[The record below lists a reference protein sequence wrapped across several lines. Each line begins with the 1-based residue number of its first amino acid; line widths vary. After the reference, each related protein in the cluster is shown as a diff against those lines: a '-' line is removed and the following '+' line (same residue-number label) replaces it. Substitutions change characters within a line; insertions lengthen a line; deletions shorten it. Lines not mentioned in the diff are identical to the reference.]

1 MKRYR
6 IPKPAHGSAEWLAK
20 RWKNEKG
27 EAQISASSA
36 AAVHQAHPY
45 MSLADLA
52 TELMSE
58 TPPQPQKPNAAMDRG
73 NRLEPT
79 LIKWAADSLNL
90 RLETPEHMYCYEEPG
105 VRLIATIDA
114 VSLAEEG
121 YQQIIEVKTINRRWQ
136 GILPDSW
143 YWQGVQLAICTGVYS
158 IDWVV
163 FDSDLQL
170 HHHVQ
175 KVSSD
180 EKQTHIEA
188 CRQVLAQIDMGI
200 YPDNVMYEF
209 RHISA
214 RFPRGD
220 DGSIKE
226 LPPEVV
232 AQLRELEAIKGS
244 RKQLDEQEDK
254 IKAEICGLLAD
265 AEFGTVDG
273 RLVCTWKNT
282 TRIAFD
288 QKKFEEEHPALFGKF
303 KKQTTFRT
311 FRAVNKGGN

>member
-1 MKRYR
+1 MTRYR
-6 IPKPAHGSAEWLAK
+6 TPKPTHGSAEWLAK

-27 EAQISASSA
+27 EAQISASVA
-36 AAVHQAHPY
+36 GAVHGAHPY
-45 MSLADLA
+45 VSLADLA
-52 TELMSE
+52 TELLSA
-58 TPPQPQKPNAAMDRG
+58 TPPEPQKPNAAMDRG

-79 LIKWAADSLNL
+79 LIKWAGDNLNL
-90 RLETPEHMYCYEEPG
+90 RLVTPDHMYCYEEPG
-105 VRLIATIDA
+105 VRLIATVDA
-114 VSLAEEG
+114 MSLAEPG
-121 YQQIIEVKTINRRWQ
+121 YEQVVEVKTTNRRWQ

-143 YWQGVQLAICTGVYS
+143 YWQGVQLAICTGVFS

-170 HHHVQ
+170 HHYVQ

-180 EKQTHIEA
+180 DKQVHIEA

-200 YPDNVMYEF
+200 YPDNVMYGF
-209 RHISA
+209 NHISA

-220 DGSIKE
+220 DGLVKE
-226 LPPEVV
+226 LTTDVV
-232 AQLRELEAIKGS
+232 AQLRELDAIKQS

-254 IKAEICGLLAD
+254 IKAQICGALGD
-265 AEFGTVDG
+265 AEAGTVDG

-288 QKKFEEEHPALFGKF
+288 QKLFEQEHPALYDKF
-303 KKQTTFRT
+303 KKKTTFRT